1 MNAVQ
6 CSEDDMSRTS
16 SPMLTFRCCAKST
29 RTEARRCKTRDSHHL
44 PQARE
49 KACMCR
55 LLDGDLQ
62 ACQTT

>member
-6 CSEDDMSRTS
+6 CSEDDMGRMS
-16 SPMLTFRCCAKST
+16 SPMLTFRG
-29 RTEARRCKTRDSHHL
+29 HHL

-49 KACMCR
+49 QACMCR
-55 LLDGDLQ
+55 LLDGDPQ